1 MKITSFRALAIF
13 AGAIGMALSFVT
25 PHSALLPVALGAAT
39 SSAPVAPQSAPISA
53 ATAAMPAPPGSAV
66 VLEIKGAIGPATSRY
81 VVRGIEAAQKAGS
94 RLVILEVD
102 TPGGLDTSMRDII
115 RAILA
120 SSVPVATYVAPSG
133 ALAAS
138 AGTYILYASH
148 IAAMAPATNLGAAT
162 PVSIGG
168 GSEPEPAPAPE
179 PNPSPELNPAPSP
192 DPAPN
197 PTARNPTPAPNPIE
211 TPNSTTAGNQSAAR
225 NPTPPSNSTA
235 ARNQSATQNQPA
247 AKNPASSPAQS
258 APAAAPKPPVFPTP
272 ATAMERKVIND
283 AVAYIRGLAE
293 LRGRNADWA
302 EAAVRGA
309 ASLPA
314 SAALQQNV
322 IDVIAQD
329 IPDLLSRINGREVKL
344 ANRTVKLVTT
354 NLTVE
359 RAKPD
364 WRTEL
369 LAVITEPMV
378 AYGLMLIGIY
388 GLLLEGYNPGVMLP
402 GVTGVICLLVALFA
416 FQILSVNY
424 AGLAL
429 VALGVGMMIAEFFF
443 PTFGSLGLGGLIA
456 FVVGSLILFDTEVPG
471 MNVALPMIA
480 GVATVGGLVIVGIAY
495 IAARSMRRPVVT
507 GVQGMVGDRAEV
519 IQSFAGT
526 GRVRYRGELW
536 KAHSEV
542 ELRPGQMAR
551 IVKVDGLTLWV
562 EPL

>member
-1 MKITSFRALAIF
+1 MKTTSFRALAII
-13 AGAIGMALSFVT
+13 AGAIGMALTLVM
-25 PHSALLPVALGAAT
+25 PHSALVPVALGAVTPA
-39 SSAPVAPQSAPISA
+39 SPASA
-53 ATAAMPAPPGSAV
+53 SAV
-66 VLEIKGAIGPATSRY
+66 VLEIKGAIGPATSHY
-81 VVRGIEAAQKAGS
+81 VVHGIEAAEKAGS

-133 ALAAS
+133 ARAAS

-148 IAAMAPATNLGAAT
+148 VAAMAPATNLGAAT

-168 GSEPEPAPAPE
+168 ESSPEPTPAPE
-179 PNPSPELNPAPSP
+179 PGSAPSAKP
-192 DPAPN
+192 ESNSTPAQKPIVAPN
-197 PTARNPTPAPNPIE
+197 PTSGPTKL
-211 TPNSTTAGNQSAAR
+211 
-225 NPTPPSNSTA
+225 PTF
-235 ARNQSATQNQPA
+235 
-247 AKNPASSPAQS
+247 
-258 APAAAPKPPVFPTP
+258 PVP

-293 LRGRNADWA
+293 LRGRNADWG

-329 IPDLLSRINGREVKL
+329 IPDLLSKINGREVKVANQTLKL
-344 ANRTVKLVTT
+344 ATGNLV
-354 NLTVE
+354 VQ
-359 RAKPD
+359 RMKPD
-364 WRTEL
+364 WRTEF
-369 LAVITEPMV
+369 LAVITEPWV
-378 AYGLMLIGIY
+378 AYGLMLVGIY

-402 GVTGVICLLVALFA
+402 GVTGTICLLIALFA
-416 FQILSVNY
+416 FQVLSVNY

-456 FVVGSLILFDTEVPG
+456 FVVGSLILFDTETPG
-471 MNVALPMIA
+471 MNIALPMIA
-480 GVATVGGLVIVGIAY
+480 GVAAVGGLVIVGIAY
-495 IAARSMRRPVVT
+495 VAARSMRRPVVT
-507 GVQGMVGDRAEV
+507 GVQGMMGDRAEV
-519 IQSFAGT
+519 IQAFNGS

-542 ELRPGQMAR
+542 ELQPGQMAR